1 MMATITTDIEI
12 DMDNFS
18 DRELRE
24 ELEYRGYSV
33 SSDPDSFNK
42 IDELSD
48 VALVDELQHRG
59 YVIYY
64 KKTDV
69 PFQIYQSYLL
79 DTPDQFKKNLEQIFI
94 ENGLKP

>member
-1 MMATITTDIEI
+1 MAVITTDV
-12 DMDNFS
+12 DVDLSDFDNW
-18 DRELRE
+18 ELKE

-33 SSDPDSFNK
+33 SSDPGSFK
-42 IDELSD
+42 TIDELSD
-48 VALVDELQHRG
+48 TELVDELQSRN

-64 KKTDV
+64 GNTDI

-79 DTPDQFKKNLEQIFI
+79 DTPEQFKKNLEQIFI

>member
-1 MMATITTDIEI
+1 MATITTDIEV
-12 DMDNFS
+12 DLDNF
-18 DRELRE
+18 DEWELKD
-24 ELEYRGYSV
+24 ELESRGYSV
-33 SSDPDSFNK
+33 SSDPGNFKK
-42 IDELSD
+42 IDEFSD
-48 VALVDELQHRG
+48 DELVDELQHRG

-64 KKTDV
+64 KKTDI

>member
-1 MMATITTDIEI
+1 MATYTTKI
-12 DMDNFS
+12 DVDLS
-18 DRELRE
+18 DFDEWELKD
-24 ELEYRGYSV
+24 ELESRGYSV
-33 SSDPDSFNK
+33 SSDPGSFKK

-48 VALVDELQHRG
+48 DELVDALQHRG

-64 KKTDV
+64 KKTDI

-79 DTPDQFKKNLEQIFI
+79 DTPEQFKKQLEQIFI

>member
-1 MMATITTDIEI
+1 MATYTTEI
-12 DMDNFS
+12 DVDLS
-18 DRELRE
+18 DFDEWELKD
-24 ELEYRGYSV
+24 ELESRGYSV
-33 SSDPDSFNK
+33 SSDPESFKK

-48 VALVDELQHRG
+48 DELVDALQARG

-64 KKTDV
+64 KKTDI

-79 DTPDQFKKNLEQIFI
+79 DTPEQFKKQLEQIFI

>member
-1 MMATITTDIEI
+1 MATITTDIEI

-24 ELEYRGYSV
+24 ELEYRGYHI
-33 SSDPDSFNK
+33 SSEGSNK

-48 VALVDELQHRG
+48 DELVDELQHRG

-64 KKTDV
+64 KKTDI

-79 DTPDQFKKNLEQIFI
+79 DTPEQFKIKLEQIFI

>member
-1 MMATITTDIEI
+1 MMAIITTDIEV
-12 DMDNFS
+12 DLDNFS
-18 DRELRE
+18 DTELRD
-24 ELEYRGYSV
+24 ELEYRGYCV
-33 SSDPDSFNK
+33 SSEGFNK

-48 VALVDELQHRG
+48 DELVDELQHRG

-64 KKTDV
+64 KKTDI

-79 DTPDQFKKNLEQIFI
+79 DTPEQFKIKLEQIFI

>member
-1 MMATITTDIEI
+1 MATITTDVEV
-12 DMDNFS
+12 DLEDFS
-18 DRELRE
+18 DKELRD
-24 ELEYRGYSV
+24 ELECRGYNV
-33 SSDPDSFNK
+33 SSEGFNK

-48 VALVDELQHRG
+48 VELVDELQHRG

-64 KKTDV
+64 KKTDI

-79 DTPDQFKKNLEQIFI
+79 DTPEQFKIKLEQIFI

>member
-1 MMATITTDIEI
+1 MATITTDIEV
-12 DMDNFS
+12 DLDNFEEW
-18 DRELRE
+18 ELKD
-24 ELEYRGYSV
+24 ELESRGYSV
-33 SSDPDSFNK
+33 SSDPESFKK

-48 VALVDELQHRG
+48 DELVDELQHRG
-59 YVIYY
+59 YVIYH
-64 KKTDV
+64 KKTDI